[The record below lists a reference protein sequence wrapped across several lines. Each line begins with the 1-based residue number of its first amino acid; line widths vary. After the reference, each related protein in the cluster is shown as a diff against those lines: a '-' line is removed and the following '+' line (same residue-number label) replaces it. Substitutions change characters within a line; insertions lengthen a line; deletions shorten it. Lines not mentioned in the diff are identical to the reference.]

1 METHWGELSLSPHT
15 RERVLQERFAASSCK
30 GGASLVTAA
39 RTSTPELG
47 VVVVGAA
54 LGGEEEEVRIVTS
67 QV

>member
-1 METHWGELSLSPHT
+1 METHRGELSLSPHT
-15 RERVLQERFAASSCK
+15 REHVLQERFAASSCK

-47 VVVVGAA
+47 VVGAA